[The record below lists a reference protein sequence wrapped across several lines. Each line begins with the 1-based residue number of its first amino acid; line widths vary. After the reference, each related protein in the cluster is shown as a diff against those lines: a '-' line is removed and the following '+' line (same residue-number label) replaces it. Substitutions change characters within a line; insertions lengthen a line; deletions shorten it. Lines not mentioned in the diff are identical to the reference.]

1 VIPKVLH
8 LISNF
13 FGQFYIIVFLQA
25 IVLLKK
31 YSTHYKDKIL
41 YVTKKFLEKI
51 FPIDYNLLAKKMP
64 RGLRGE
70 DCLKAVL
77 PPRV

>member
-8 LISNF
+8 LVKNF
-13 FGQFYIIVFLQA
+13 FAQFYIIVFLQA

-41 YVTKKFLEKI
+41 YVTKNFLEKI
-51 FPIDYNLLAKKMP
+51 SPIDYNLLAKKMP